1 MLTAA
6 LSSAKVVT
14 TAALRTQ
21 AIWRV
26 VTRSMLTYFVPRH
39 GTAQIADCGQETKG
53 RRAGGTVAWGY
64 PIRVSW
70 FSRYSWAHALRLILP
85 LVVIGIEP
93 GATSTRSS
101 TRMP

>member
-26 VTRSMLTYFVPRH
+26 VTRSMLTYFVPCH
-39 GTAQIADCGQETKG
+39 ATAQIADCGHETKG
-53 RRAGGTVAWGY
+53 RRAGGTVAGY